1 MRYNFTRA
9 YDRVL
14 QQFDLHGHFV
24 DVGEWQSLKD
34 GDLPHYETYE
44 LEDVTLGFTMPP
56 DMKSLQDIM
65 KPNLPWAEDHFQERV
80 AGLPLNPGKQ
90 YKNWPWYD
98 QGVEDHMPQG
108 RFSHTYME
116 RYWPIIKMPGGIRY
130 GNGDLEDLVK
140 LLKDRPYTR
149 QAYLPV
155 WFPEDTGAMHG
166 ERVPCSLG
174 YHFMRRGDK
183 LKVVYYMRSCDWF
196 RYFRDDMYLTARL
209 LQWVSERTS
218 TVPGR
223 MVVHISSLHIFAQ
236 ERDRLKE
243 EAENASRTV

>member
-1 MRYNFTRA
+1 MRYNFIRA

-14 QQFDLHGHFV
+14 QQFDQHGHFV
-24 DVGEWQSLKD
+24 NVGEWQSFKD
-34 GDLPHYETYE
+34 NDLPHYKTYE
-44 LEDVTLGFTMPP
+44 LENVTLGFTMPP

-65 KPNLPWAEDHFQERV
+65 KPNLPWSEDHFQERIR
-80 AGLPLNPGKQ
+80 GLPLNPGEQ

-98 QGVEDHMPQG
+98 QGVEDHKPRG
-108 RFSHTYME
+108 EFSHTYME
-116 RYWPIIKMPGGIRY
+116 RYWAAFAGIRY
-130 GNGDLEDLVK
+130 WSGDLRDVVK
-140 LLKDRPYTR
+140 LLNDRPYTR

-155 WFPEDTGAMHG
+155 WFPEDTGAVHG

-174 YHFMRRGDK
+174 YHFMRRGEK

-209 LQWVSERTS
+209 LQWVAERTS
-218 TVPGR
+218 TVPGI
-223 MVVHISSLHIFAQ
+223 MIAHISSLHIFAQ

-243 EAENASRTV
+243 EAKNASRTV